1 MYHNQGFPNA
11 FAYQNQRRNGEE
23 AAAGNEE
30 NNGKSVRSVNSRLL
44 TFVLSFVASGGV
56 GSLPL
61 C

>member
-30 NNGKSVRSVNSRLL
+30 NNGKSVS
-44 TFVLSFVASGGV
+44 SGAK
-56 GSLPL
+56 GSALKIAK
-61 C
+61 